1 MSYSNDHS
9 RVLQA
14 DSKLFDSVLAGTTSL
29 HHNNSNNNNKKHN
42 KKGKASVNGGESKV
56 GGKFRFCLR
65 FAAFVFSHVG
75 LGFLVLVYT
84 ILGAFIFKHFEGLSF
99 LFGLLVP

>member
-14 DSKLFDSVLAGTTSL
+14 DSKLFDSVLAGTTTL
-29 HHNNSNNNNKKHN
+29 HHNNNSLKK
-42 KKGKASVNGGESKV
+42 KKTSVNGGGGNV

-99 LFGLLVP
+99 LFALLAVAAAV

>member
-29 HHNNSNNNNKKHN
+29 HHNNTNHN
-42 KKGKASVNGGESKV
+42 KKNKASVNGGGGKV
-56 GGKFRFCLR
+56 GGKFAFCLR

-99 LFGLLVP
+99 LFALLAVAV